1 MKLVRPRQELT
12 SEPASGKHFSTSGWV
27 TPGILAVLC
36 IGLFTAAYQH
46 GRGNLHRVKAI
57 VNPEITEPP
66 ATLGPGGQD
75 PIQITRSVTSI
86 GKGVEFV
93 SATFLPGRGMNVF
106 QITAMVPGHGE
117 VPLLVSPPVENASGI
132 FTGKGD
138 DANGSASMTVGGA
151 FLLPWAQRIFGT
163 PSGTP
168 GVLQTPWQD
177 KYLSFPSLTAESSQ
191 SVDGLFL
198 NRAAD
203 GVKSDVLSD
212 GQYVEAMFHP
222 GDFGKSWPS
231 KVEVTVLAELSAHT
245 LDFTVTAKNTG
256 TEAEPFGMGWHP
268 LFAIPSGKRGDA
280 LLTIPS
286 QTIFDVNH
294 KTGKPTGKTI
304 SVEGTPLDY
313 SAAKGTRLGSAGIDA
328 TYTNLQMGLL
338 ASEPIAEL
346 RDPSYNVSLQLIP
359 MTSNI
364 TSMHVIAPDDKSW
377 VSIGPNTNADDPFG
391 KEWVQP
397 EDAGIVTLA
406 PGATM
411 QWKVRLQIKLISM
424 DSNLP

>member
-1 MKLVRPRQELT
+1 
-12 SEPASGKHFSTSGWV
+12 
-27 TPGILAVLC
+27 
-36 IGLFTAAYQH
+36 
-46 GRGNLHRVKAI
+46 
-57 VNPEITEPP
+57 
-66 ATLGPGGQD
+66 
-75 PIQITRSVTSI
+75 
-86 GKGVEFV
+86 
-93 SATFLPGRGMNVF
+93 
-106 QITAMVPGHGE
+106 
-117 VPLLVSPPVENASGI
+117 
-132 FTGKGD
+132 
-138 DANGSASMTVGGA
+138 MTVGGA